1 MHCAG
6 QSDPLL
12 AMSKALALAKVGLK
26 LDNEAHK
33 LACKLN
39 DTNAEHFLECK
50 SEEEVSCSTDPS

>member
-1 MHCAG
+1 
-6 QSDPLL
+6 
-12 AMSKALALAKVGLK
+12 MSKALALAKVGLK